1 MNDILR
7 EVIMSVSTIMITI
20 LSGCI
25 TRVITIKMND
35 MTNKIKDS
43 RKAEFLN
50 WINSVIVQC
59 VDTTTQTYI
68 DTLKKSG
75 NFNEEAQ
82 KEAFNRTMTNISAL
96 LSEKDLATLG
106 GYVGDTSTWI
116 TTSIESYIKNKKTE
130 SEGFDNG
137 AK

>member
-7 EVIMSVSTIMITI
+7 EIIMSVTTIMITI

-68 DTLKKSG
+68 DTLKKNG

-130 SEGFDNG
+130 SGGFDDG